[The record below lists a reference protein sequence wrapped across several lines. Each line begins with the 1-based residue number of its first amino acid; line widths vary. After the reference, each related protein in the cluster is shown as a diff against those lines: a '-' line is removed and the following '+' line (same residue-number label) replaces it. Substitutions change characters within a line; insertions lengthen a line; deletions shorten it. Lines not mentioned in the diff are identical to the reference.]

1 MELLDGTAVPYATVR
16 IMTLVIMLTEVVQT
30 IFALQDGKK
39 QTAIQVQYNIHIH
52 VFIPPAYEVCH
63 GGLMF
68 LSFLSVCVWCV
79 CVCVCKQFS
88 CPLHNFKTA

>member
-16 IMTLVIMLTEVVQT
+16 IMNLVIMLTEVAQT

-68 LSFLSVCVWCV
+68 FLLSLSLSLSLCV
-79 CVCVCKQFS
+79 C
-88 CPLHNFKTA
+88 L